1 MLTRAPVIG
10 KLMIRA
16 LFDQD
21 DMIYLPKDE
30 VAGKTQPKTRTIG
43 MSIAAEPKNIVLP
56 SQIVEHFIRE
66 SRYISVMNQC
76 MCRDDNKCKDYSRDL
91 GCIFLGKG
99 VLKISENMGRMA
111 TQQEGLEHLT
121 KAREAGLVH
130 LIGRNK
136 IDSVWLDTGPKEDL
150 L

>member
-1 MLTRAPVIG
+1 
-10 KLMIRA
+10 
-16 LFDQD
+16 
-21 DMIYLPKDE
+21 MIYLSKDE

-91 GCIFLGKG
+91 GCIFLGKR
-99 VLKISENMGRMA
+99 VY
-111 TQQEGLEHLT
+111 
-121 KAREAGLVH
+121 
-130 LIGRNK
+130 
-136 IDSVWLDTGPKEDL
+136 
-150 L
+150 